1 MKQLIFIT
9 CIVLNF
15 SSGEIIRMGWSNLK
29 SNFRKMSLVPLLFP
43 FPTSQKVSHYDS
55 TTTSISSTSTPI
67 FHPPTQQQN
76 FAVTQGSQFVRNAV
90 RTVGQ
95 SVVRIDCER
104 EITGVMSLF
113 SDKFREGDFV
123 KVSGTGIIVSSDGY
137 IITNAH
143 VVENAA
149 KLTITLSNGRS
160 FKAKVIALDEFTD
173 LAVIKTD
180 VDPSN
185 CKLVKAPLGD
195 SSALQA
201 GDWVIA
207 VGCPVGLDFTVTLG
221 VVSSPKRSASEVG
234 ALHMKG
240 NYIQT
245 DAALNSG
252 NSGGPLVNDAG
263 QVVGINTM
271 VRSNTEAIGFAI
283 PINRAVQIFEVLKTG
298 RKPTHAFFG
307 VEVTSITPDNAR
319 IHNED
324 PNAFRLPE
332 LHGALVMRVIPG
344 SPADLSGIRRFDIIV
359 EVNNA
364 PISNS
369 DDADVNMDQCRPG
382 LPSKMKVARGE
393 GGKIISL
400 DASPKD
406 LYTMIEEKRRLQQP
420 QGPMMIKPSPK

>member
-29 SNFRKMSLVPLLFP
+29 SNFRKMSLVPFLFP

-55 TTTSISSTSTPI
+55 TTASISSTSTPI

-221 VVSSPKRSASEVG
+221 VVSSP
-234 ALHMKG
+234 
-240 NYIQT
+240 
-245 DAALNSG
+245 
-252 NSGGPLVNDAG
+252 
-263 QVVGINTM
+263 
-271 VRSNTEAIGFAI
+271 
-283 PINRAVQIFEVLKTG
+283 
-298 RKPTHAFFG
+298 
-307 VEVTSITPDNAR
+307 
-319 IHNED
+319 
-324 PNAFRLPE
+324 
-332 LHGALVMRVIPG
+332 
-344 SPADLSGIRRFDIIV
+344 
-359 EVNNA
+359 
-364 PISNS
+364 
-369 DDADVNMDQCRPG
+369 
-382 LPSKMKVARGE
+382 
-393 GGKIISL
+393 
-400 DASPKD
+400 
-406 LYTMIEEKRRLQQP
+406 
-420 QGPMMIKPSPK
+420 